1 MKQFFT
7 RQLTDKSSNLQ
18 IFRSSNLIYSLL
30 LPLVVL
36 SSCRHDI
43 TIIDSDNHEIGDTL
57 KGLHGFYLLNE
68 GNLGSNKASLD
79 YYDFAT
85 GVYTTDIYAQRNPSV
100 VKELGDVGNDLKI
113 YGNRLYAV
121 INASNKIEV
130 MTADSAKRIGQIDVP
145 NCRCLAFDGQ
155 YGYVT
160 SYAGPIMIGDTH
172 AQIGYVLKFDTATL
186 QPLDTCHVGFQ
197 PEGIATSN
205 SKLYVANS
213 GGYMASVYDSTLS
226 VIDINSFQEIKRLTV
241 DVNMQHVTADR
252 YGQLWVNSLGDYYDR
267 PSRLYCIDTE
277 TESITALPFAASN
290 FCIEGDSLY
299 FYSVA
304 WSYVDMAN
312 TISFGI
318 VDIKTHQLLSQQF
331 ITDGTE
337 TDIEVPYGICVN
349 PITKDIYITDA
360 KTYVIPGVLYCYTPD
375 GVRKWSVRT
384 GDIPGHFAI
393 Y

>member
-1 MKQFFT
+1 MKRYYT
-7 RQLTDKSSNLQ
+7 
-18 IFRSSNLIYSLL
+18 LILFVAILL
-30 LPLVVL
+30 
-36 SSCRHDI
+36 SCRHE
-43 TIIDSDNHEIGDTL
+43 IIVVTSDDHEVGDTL

-79 YYDFAT
+79 YYDYET
-85 GVYTTDIYAQRNPSV
+85 GVYTTDIYALRNPSV

-130 MTADSAKRIGQIDVP
+130 MTADSGKRIGQIDIP
-145 NCRCLAFDGQ
+145 NCRCLTFDGQ

-160 SYAGPIMIGDTH
+160 SYAGPIMIGETH

-186 QPLDTCHVGFQ
+186 QPVDTCHVGFQ
-197 PEGIATSN
+197 PEGIAVISHASEHASGTN
-205 SKLYVANS
+205 SGRLYVANS
-213 GGYMASVYDSTLS
+213 GGYMAPVYDSTLS
-226 VIDINSFQEIKRLTV
+226 VIDINSFQEIKRLKV
-241 DVNMQHVTADR
+241 DVNMQHVTADH
-252 YGQLWVNSLGDYYDR
+252 YGQLWVNSLGDYYDK
-267 PSRLYCIDTE
+267 PSRLYCIDNGTE
-277 TESITALPFAASN
+277 KITTLPFAVGN
-290 FCIEGDSLY
+290 FCINGDSLY
-299 FYSVA
+299 FYSVE
-304 WSYVDMAN
+304 WSYVNMAN

-318 VDIKTHQLLSQQF
+318 VNIKTHQLVSQQF

-337 TDIEVPYGICVN
+337 ADIEVPYGICVN

-360 KTYVIPGVLYCYTPD
+360 KTYVIPGVLHCYTPD
-375 GVRKWSVRT
+375 GVRKWSIRT